1 MPIDRLL
8 KTRGVGSEESE
19 RLSHA
24 YRLALSGLRLVDR
37 SDPICEIVAGKV
49 IEIGL
54 DCSRTSE
61 EIAALTIEQLGP

>member
-1 MPIDRLL
+1 MPMDRLL
-8 KTRGVGSEESE
+8 KTHEVGSEESE

-24 YRLALSGLRLVDR
+24 YRLALGGLRLVDR
-37 SDPICEIVAGKV
+37 SDPICEIVACKV

-54 DCSRTSE
+54 DGSRTSQ